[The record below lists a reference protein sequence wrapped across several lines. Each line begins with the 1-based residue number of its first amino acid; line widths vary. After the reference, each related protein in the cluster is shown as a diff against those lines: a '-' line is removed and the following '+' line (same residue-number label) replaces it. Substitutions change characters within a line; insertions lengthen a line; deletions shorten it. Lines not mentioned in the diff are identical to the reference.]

1 MPKGKFKIRLTNG
14 HSIYFPGTYASVGLS
29 RTVIDNKDLQ
39 WSAIGKIQCV
49 NPGDRDPKWVD
60 ADLNYGI
67 DNRFAIENIIT
78 KFKMLRKTRAVDQ
91 TRNRLWWPSGLIH
104 HVSNSSRN
112 RRLGPR
118 F

>member
-78 KFKMLRKTRAVDQ
+78 KFNIFCKPRAINQ
-91 TRNRLWWPSGLIH
+91 TKQAYHLLQD
-104 HVSNSSRN
+104 
-112 RRLGPR
+112 L
-118 F
+118 

>member
-1 MPKGKFKIRLTNG
+1 M
-14 HSIYFPGTYASVGLS
+14 GLS

-78 KFKMLRKTRAVDQ
+78 KFNIFCKPRAINQ
-91 TRNRLWWPSGLIH
+91 TRHAYHFKTCKTLGLH
-104 HVSNSSRN
+104 FLHVLKADRWAVLSAV
-112 RRLGPR
+112 L
-118 F
+118 